1 MSERNDKSSDESL
14 GSWSNLDRRPLLKAL
29 GAGAALSLGMRGTAA
44 SEHGSGAENETN
56 AGNESG
62 VESGT
67 DGHFVEDLVDPVFGY
82 PLAAEETD
90 DLDLEHVVEMSTV
103 EGSGAHE
110 NFPQGPPQQ
119 ENGGEGGDGGFPFEF
134 SFDPVGLQVAPGGL
148 VHFKSVAGEHTATA
162 FHEKYS
168 NPEMQMP
175 NRVPDSVPGF
185 TSPPIVRGESWV
197 YQFSTPGVYDLLC
210 LPHVVFGM
218 VMRVVAIDPE
228 EHDVEDET
236 FAEPSGGELPPD
248 VTAVLTADEL
258 DPANIV
264 EQGTVAWEDLTIEVG
279 AAEGASGGGGT
290 NESGTNET
298 G

>member
-1 MSERNDKSSDESL
+1 MSERNDKSSDGSL
-14 GSWSNLDRRPLLKAL
+14 RSWSNLDRRPLLKAL

-44 SEHGSGAENETN
+44 SEHGSGAENESD

-62 VESGT
+62 AEGGT
-67 DGHFVEDLVDPVFGY
+67 DRHFVEDLVDPVFGY
-82 PLAAEETD
+82 PLAAGETD
-90 DLDLEHVVEMSTV
+90 DLDLEHVVELSTV
-103 EGSGAHE
+103 EGSGEHE

-119 ENGGEGGDGGFPFEF
+119 ENGGGGGGGGFPFEF
-134 SFDPVGLQVAPGGL
+134 SFDPVGIRVDPGDL
-148 VHFKSVAGEHTATA
+148 VHFQSVAGEHTATA

-175 NRVPDSVPGF
+175 TRIPESVPGF
-185 TSPPIVRGESWV
+185 TSPPIVGGESWL
-197 YQFSTPGVYDLLC
+197 YQFSTPGVYDVLC
-210 LPHVVFGM
+210 LPHVAFGM

-228 EHDVEDET
+228 EHDVEEET
-236 FAEPSGGELPPD
+236 FSEPSGGELPPD

-264 EQGTVAWEDLTIEVG
+264 DQETVAWADLTIEAG
-279 AAEGASGGGGT
+279 YAGGGSGGGGS
-290 NESGTNET
+290 NQT